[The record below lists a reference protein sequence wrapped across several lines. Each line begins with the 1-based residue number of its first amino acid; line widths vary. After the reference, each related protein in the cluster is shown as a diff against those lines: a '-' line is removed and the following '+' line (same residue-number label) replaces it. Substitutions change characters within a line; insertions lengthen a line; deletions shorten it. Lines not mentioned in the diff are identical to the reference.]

1 MAVLALASCAKFE
14 DEPKIK
20 FGEISAPS
28 VKLEV
33 TGDNSVYIEVVPGA
47 NTGYYSYVLLAGD
60 ITPDKINPE
69 QILNG
74 KLKGVKNQVANA
86 AEADTL
92 KAAVDKLNANSS
104 YTLFAVAANKETHNL
119 SELAFKTVTTTDE
132 TAPVVLEDDYDYE
145 TEGESLIYYVPFDDP
160 IELTDT
166 ASFSVVQFGANYDAG
181 SRGYYQLLPIGQYPV
196 PADSVSLDEDGWVV
210 VNVPKEAYA
219 PNAILALLI
228 GPGSVVNELGNVNAA
243 YTKSTIVLQGTYAGT
258 VLGLVAQY
266 DSKPFE
272 LECPIA
278 EDSVFKFSDPSLCKL
293 ALTPVVIGADNE
305 AGYYGENSSD
315 GIQATYVHA
324 TSGRTVSY
332 TLSNWDYDA
341 SGNLLLETDE
351 DPEVGY
357 YVNYEIAEDCI
368 QDIYGNPNAALSIE
382 NQLLCSYNYSFD
394 AIIGDYDVTTIDAMA
409 GAYADTTLSI
419 AALAE
424 PDEDGNNIVFTD
436 FLGFP
441 GVPAYF
447 DQDLGTIELS
457 PYTSTSPAF
466 KLGFNGE
473 PSATIAVPAA
483 GKLSNSGSYFL
494 FSPVTGSGYYGV
506 FVNIS
511 ATRK

>member
-1 MAVLALASCAKFE
+1 MALASCAKCE

-33 TGDNSVYIEVVPGA
+33 TGDNSVYVEVVPGA

-60 ITPDKINPE
+60 ITPDEINPE
-69 QILNG
+69 QLLNG

-86 AEADTL
+86 ADADTL
-92 KAAVDKLNANSS
+92 KAEVNKLKSNTD
-104 YTLFAVAANKETHNL
+104 YTLFAVASNKETHNL

-132 TAPVVLEDDYDYE
+132 TAPVVLADDYDFE

-166 ASFSVVQFGANYDAG
+166 ASFIVRQFGANYDAG

-243 YTKSTIVLQGTYAGT
+243 YTKSTIILQGTNAGT
-258 VLGLVAQY
+258 VRGLIAQY
-266 DSKPFE
+266 DPKPFE

-278 EDSVFKFSDPSLCKL
+278 KDSVFKFSDPALCKL
-293 ALTPVVIGADNE
+293 ALTPAIIGADNE
-305 AGYYGENSSD
+305 VGYYGENASD

-332 TLSNWDYDA
+332 TLSNWNYDA
-341 SGNLLLETDE
+341 SDNLLLETDE

-394 AIIGDYDVTTIDAMA
+394 AIIGDYDAATLDLLAS
-409 GAYADTTLSI
+409 GAPTDTTLSI

-483 GKLSNSGSYFL
+483 GKLSNSGSYFV
-494 FSPVTGSGYYGV
+494 FSPVTGSGYYGA
-506 FVNIS
+506 FVNLS